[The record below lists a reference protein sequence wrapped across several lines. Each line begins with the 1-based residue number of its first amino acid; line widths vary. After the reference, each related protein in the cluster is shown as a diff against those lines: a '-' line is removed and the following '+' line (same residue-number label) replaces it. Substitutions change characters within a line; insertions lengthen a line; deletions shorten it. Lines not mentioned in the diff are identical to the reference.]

1 MLFGICVPVLFRCL
15 LNIPYQCSGCH
26 VIFVQTGL
34 NKSFRPKK
42 RVRVN
47 EIPEYGEAHGAVCSV
62 ERKIEIDRQLI
73 WWESEI
79 KGIDLY

>member
-1 MLFGICVPVLFRCL
+1 MIVKESNDVTSFISLYKHAPFSIVH
-15 LNIPYQCSGCH
+15 LNH
-26 VIFVQTGL
+26 QTGL
-34 NKSFRPKK
+34 NKSFRPIK

-79 KGIDLY
+79 KGINLY